1 MHLPPWL
8 VQRVLVC
15 AMLHPFGEVFQPLAV
30 LCELHQDGRTKGRQM
45 GMGKE
50 AAQIE
55 GQLDKYVYL

>member
-1 MHLPPWL
+1 MHLPTWL

-15 AMLHPFGEVFQPLAV
+15 AMPHPFRGVFQPLAI
-30 LCELHQDGRTKGRQM
+30 LCELQQDGRTKGRQK